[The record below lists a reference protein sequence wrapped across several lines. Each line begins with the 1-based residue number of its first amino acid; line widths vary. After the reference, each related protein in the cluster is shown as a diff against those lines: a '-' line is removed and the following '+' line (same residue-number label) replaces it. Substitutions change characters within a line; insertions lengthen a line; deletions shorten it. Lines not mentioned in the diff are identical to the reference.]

1 MQFRDLR
8 RQYEYLKDEIDK
20 EILDVINSA
29 SFISGKQVEKL
40 EKQLA
45 EFVGVNHC
53 ITCGNGTDALNLAL
67 MAWNIG
73 AGDAVFVPDF
83 TFFASGETV
92 AYNGAMPI
100 FVDVCEDTYN
110 INVDSLRKAIEKV
123 IEEGRLVPK
132 VIVAVDLFGQPA
144 DHIELRNI
152 ANQYGMKILEDGAQG
167 FGGRIDKQMACS
179 FGDIATTSFFPAKQ
193 LGCYGDGGAIFT
205 DNDEWAHV
213 IRSLSVHGKGNG
225 KYDNIRIG
233 VNSRLDTI
241 QAAILLTKLEAFKKY
256 EMDKV
261 NFAADYYS
269 KQLEDVVIIPK
280 IRSNYYS
287 SWAQYTIQ
295 LPNKKIRDGLQ
306 AVLKQNE
313 IPSMVYYLKPMHKQ
327 EAFKGGKMLAVDCPS
342 TERLCETVLS
352 LPIHPYI
359 TMEEQ
364 NKVIMHIKKYLET
377 VQGEKVILD

>member
-179 FGDIATTSFFPAKQ
+179 FGDIFFLQ
-193 LGCYGDGGAIFT
+193 NRWDVMEMVVQFLQIMM
-205 DNDEWAHV
+205 
-213 IRSLSVHGKGNG
+213 NG
-225 KYDNIRIG
+225 R
-233 VNSRLDTI
+233 
-241 QAAILLTKLEAFKKY
+241 
-256 EMDKV
+256 M
-261 NFAADYYS
+261 
-269 KQLEDVVIIPK
+269 
-280 IRSNYYS
+280 
-287 SWAQYTIQ
+287 
-295 LPNKKIRDGLQ
+295 
-306 AVLKQNE
+306 
-313 IPSMVYYLKPMHKQ
+313 
-327 EAFKGGKMLAVDCPS
+327 
-342 TERLCETVLS
+342 
-352 LPIHPYI
+352 
-359 TMEEQ
+359 
-364 NKVIMHIKKYLET
+364 
-377 VQGEKVILD
+377 